1 MRDRTKSPLA
11 LMGKSPEHEVRPN
24 EGDDGEPL
32 YWRRQQGDGRG
43 SLGR

>member
-11 LMGKSPEHEVRPN
+11 LMGKSPEHKVRPN

-32 YWRRQQGDGRG
+32 NVLEETARG
-43 SLGR
+43 WER